1 MGQGHPIDCH
11 DRRPRPSETPLP
23 EYAVQ
28 VLRFSG
34 FMGSGTATHA
44 ELWQLSGRAI
54 DGGEGAQIDTVL
66 ETRSAALVQQVA
78 VTAWCIRPNR

>member
-1 MGQGHPIDCH
+1 MLRATGQ
-11 DRRPRPSETPLP
+11 RRCYETRLRLPSL
-23 EYAVQ
+23 
-28 VLRFSG
+28 
-34 FMGSGTATHA
+34 MGSGTATHA